1 MRLLRYAEVLL
12 IYAEALVEGA
22 TGEFQSG
29 MSADAA
35 LNMVRGRVGLPAV
48 AATRESIWD
57 ERRAELA
64 MEDDRFF
71 DLVRTGQAA
80 TVLASKGFKANK
92 NEVFPIPSNQIQVN
106 TGLVKTPGYTY

>member
-1 MRLLRYAEVLL
+1 MILLFSMYILE
-12 IYAEALVEGA
+12 
-22 TGEFQSG
+22 
-29 MSADAA
+29 
-35 LNMVRGRVGLPAV
+35 
-48 AATRESIWD
+48 

-92 NEVFPIPSNQIQVN
+92 NEVFPVPSNQIQVN

>member
-1 MRLLRYAEVLL
+1 VLL

-22 TGEFQSG
+22 VIESTSG
-29 MSADAA
+29 MSADIA
-35 LNMVRGRVGLPAV
+35 LNMVRDRAGLSSVGAS
-48 AATRESIWD
+48 RESIWD

-80 TVLASKGFKANK
+80 SVLASKGFTANK
-92 NEVFPIPSNQIQVN
+92 NEVFPTPSNQIQVN

>member
-1 MRLLRYAEVLL
+1 
-12 IYAEALVEGA
+12 
-22 TGEFQSG
+22 

-35 LNMVRGRVGLPAV
+35 LNMVRERAGLSAIG
-48 AATRESIWD
+48 ATRESIWE

-80 TVLASKGFKANK
+80 AVLASKGFKAGV
-92 NEVFPIPSNQIQVN
+92 NEVFPTPSNQIQIN